1 MSVGT
6 LGKEKIRAE
15 TLAKNGAGAGAVA
28 LASIGYGA
36 YRFVR

>member
-6 LGKEKIRAE
+6 FGKEKIRAE

-28 LASIGYGA
+28 LALIGYVA